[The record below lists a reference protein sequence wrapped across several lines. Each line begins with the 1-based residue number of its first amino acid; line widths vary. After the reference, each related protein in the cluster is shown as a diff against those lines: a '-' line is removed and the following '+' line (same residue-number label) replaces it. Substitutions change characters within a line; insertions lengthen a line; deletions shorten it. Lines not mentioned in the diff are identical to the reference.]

1 MLRFIVFAVVFYIL
15 YRMFQNERAKK
26 SSAAQKQKE
35 KRIIDGE
42 MVKDPECGVYVDV
55 KSSITVSN
63 GKTVYH
69 FCSYDC
75 REKFLKRLAA
85 SAQTKE

>member
-1 MLRFIVFAVVFYIL
+1 MLRFIVFVVAAWML

-26 SSAAQKQKE
+26 NEAAQKQKE
-35 KRIIDGE
+35 QRVIDGE

-55 KSSITVSN
+55 KSSISVSS

-75 REKFLKRLAA
+75 RDKFLKRLASSSQA
-85 SAQTKE
+85 EK